1 MRRQI
6 LLIAAL
12 FLFAVGTAGFQQVAT
27 DGSQQPY
34 NEKQA
39 RMLGLMRTINTL
51 EVVAD
56 FGHYGSYTPWLVLM
70 ESHSDELSGW
80 LARNWPEET
89 SRQEAPLRFA
99 DQPEV
104 LPGMRL
110 RLNLNADGRG
120 YSVLIEDIQDKHGF
134 AFVSDERGIIREGKY
149 IR

>member
-1 MRRQI
+1 MQRQI
-6 LLIAAL
+6 FLIAAL
-12 FLFAVGTAGFQQVAT
+12 FLFAVGATGFHQSQTDAGQQRYT
-27 DGSQQPY
+27 DQ
-34 NEKQA
+34 QA

-51 EVVAD
+51 EVVGD
-56 FGHYGSYTPWLVLM
+56 FGHYGSYTPWPVLM
-70 ESHSDELSGW
+70 KRHSDELNGW

-134 AFVSDERGIIREGKY
+134 AFVSDERGIIRESKY